1 MTDKHRR
8 DILNYNSKRFWIGAV
23 ILAVLVV
30 ITSGIISYQVTRSD
44 LLSRSR
50 YTMEYI
56 NNQSIMAET
65 YNYASTTKSSMR
77 AIENAN
83 QLARN
88 IRDDNGDISTAQLKE
103 YAEELRLTGV
113 IVLSPEGAIL
123 SECSLDGISSKDFLS
138 TLKNDTLLDV
148 ASNPKKTYF
157 IQVTLGDG
165 STVDIA
171 SAGRL
176 DTSGVVVSCYRT
188 PAEYANRYNLTIQ
201 NILQGYSSTEEGT
214 IVVENE
220 GAVIA
225 SNDPSLLTTESN
237 EATNKNNEII
247 SRINAADKTNEA
259 IFIQQGMESYLG
271 IVTKSRANYIYGYVP
286 ITYFLSSAALTMGI
300 TAIVCIAL
308 FIGLVSMRRHS
319 NDAYL
324 AERVERERIY
334 NEQLAKT
341 AHQAEQANTAKT
353 EFLRRMSH
361 DVRTPIN
368 GIRGLIEI
376 AEQCKDDPT
385 KQEECRRKILGASN
399 LLLDLV
405 NEVLD
410 MSKLENGEVTLDIQP
425 NNLYTVMAEIYE
437 FVERQAEIYDVTFIR
452 GSMDFKH
459 PCVLMS
465 ATHFKRLLINIFS
478 NAVKYNKEHGT
489 VEITCIEKSY
499 VDEIATYEF
508 VIADTGVGM
517 SKTFQEHL
525 FEPFAREG
533 QLTHAS
539 SLGGTGLGMSVAK
552 SLADAMDGT
561 ITFESELGVGTTF
574 TVVLPFQVSK
584 ASIPQPSESVSKAN
598 IPQAS
603 ESFEGS
609 ELSSVSV
616 SSKAPA
622 GGVDSAGS
630 DAPTSDTSGTASPVD
645 ASFVSAS
652 SVAPASSSVSLIST
666 VSATPASSFG
676 PVASSASATPT
687 ASSAPLEDVI
697 VLLVEDNELNIEIS
711 QFLLENAG
719 AEVIV
724 AKSGEEA
731 ITAFDVS
738 EPSEVDVVL
747 MDIMMPGMDGYE
759 ATRTIRA
766 LDRPDAKTVPIVAM
780 TANAFADD
788 QRRCREAGMDDFVA
802 KPFNSA
808 HLIQLV
814 AKYASKKRNEQK

>member
-123 SECSLDGISSKDFLS
+123 SECSLDGISSKDFFS

-437 FVERQAEIYDVTFIR
+437 FVERQAEIHDVTFIR

-539 SLGGTGLGMSVAK
+539 SLGGSGLGMSVAK

-584 ASIPQPSESVSKAN
+584 AN

-630 DAPTSDTSGTASPVD
+630 DAPASDTSGTASPVD

-687 ASSAPLEDVI
+687 VSSAPLEDVI

-738 EPSEVDVVL
+738 ESSEVDVVL

>member
-437 FVERQAEIYDVTFIR
+437 FVERQAEIHDVTFIR

-584 ASIPQPSESVSKAN
+584 AN

-687 ASSAPLEDVI
+687 VSSAPLEDVI